1 MVGNAA
7 TVGRSGVHDFLLIR
21 ASAIVLALYTL
32 FIVGFFIV
40 TTDVTFEIWQGF
52 FASMSVK
59 IFTILAL
66 ISLLV
71 HAWIGVWQVLSDY
84 IKPALLRGSLQF
96 ILSVTLL
103 AYFAAGLSTVWS
115 V

>member
-1 MVGNAA
+1 MVNNAA
-7 TVGRSGVHDFLLIR
+7 TVGRSGVNDFILLR

-32 FIVGFFIV
+32 FLIGFFV
-40 TTDVTFEIWQGF
+40 ATPDVTFEIWQGF
-52 FASMSVK
+52 FGNICTK

-66 ISLLV
+66 IALLI

-84 IKPALLRGSLQF
+84 IKPALLRGGLQF
-96 ILSVTLL
+96 FFSVLL
-103 AYFAAGLSTVWS
+103 LVYFATGLLTVWG